1 MRATHSFAAK
11 TSQDAVERAERHFD
25 EFFEGEPFVIVDVDA
40 EAVLTVG
47 GKVLHWD
54 VRVVA
59 ETMTGGLRKVPDR
72 DPLVRVVAAAL
83 DLADHDPNGSPPDEA
98 VAWTVDAD
106 YLRELAAAV
115 RVLIDE
121 RGGQ

>member
-59 ETMTGGLRKVPDR
+59 ETR
-72 DPLVRVVAAAL
+72 
-83 DLADHDPNGSPPDEA
+83 
-98 VAWTVDAD
+98 
-106 YLRELAAAV
+106 
-115 RVLIDE
+115 DE
-121 RGGQ
+121 R